1 MDITKAFH
9 PFDIRGGYPAVVDE
23 QMAYLIGKF
32 VKDYLPGQIVIAS
45 DNRESSPKLRAALQH
60 GTDLGELPTPL
71 FYYAVCKL
79 KAAGGVMVTASH
91 VYASQNGFKL
101 VHDNA
106 LPFNE
111 GEILMLK
118 DYVLRHSGKPE
129 GRVQNLQERIPDSA
143 GMTTLYISEIVQKF
157 NGLRSN
163 KKIIFDSGQTVATPI
178 IKEILSRLTLNFKL
192 LTLNRGLN
200 PLIADG
206 YKNVC
211 EAVIREKAD
220 LGVLWD
226 GDCDRVVF
234 IDRTGRLIP
243 QSYILGIIAKHYQ
256 KAAFDMRAGLAAYTT
271 DYLITPSWAQNLK
284 FAMQDDPKIGFAGEV
299 SGHLIFKEW
308 YGIDDGIFGALKF
321 IELMGDLDKQIIDL
335 KKNYLEIIE
344 ENFEY
349 KTDPALVLDKIA
361 DYYRSKDFLVSVL
374 DGVTVSSGDFH
385 LNIRQSLT
393 EPYLRLNLEARTQ
406 KIIDEIHEQIRSQI

>member
-9 PFDIRGGYPAVVDE
+9 PFDIRGDYPAVVDE

-45 DNRESSPKLRAALQH
+45 DNRESSPKLRHALGV
-60 GTDLGELPTPL
+60 GTDIGELPTPL

-79 KAAGGVMVTASH
+79 KAEGGVMVTASH

-101 VHDNA
+101 VHANA

-111 GEILMLK
+111 GEILELK
-118 DYVLRHSGKPE
+118 RYVERNACHAKLVSASRPTDSGIIT
-129 GRVQNLQERIPDSA
+129 Q
-143 GMTTLYISEIVQKF
+143 YISEIVQGFKS
-157 NGLRSN
+157 LKSN

-178 IKEILSRLTLNFKL
+178 IKEILSRLTLNYEL
-192 LTLNRGLN
+192 LTDKRGLN
-200 PLIADG
+200 PLIKEG
-206 YKNVC
+206 YKNISK
-211 EAVIREKAD
+211 AVIEKKAD

-234 IDRTGRLIP
+234 IDKTGKLIP
-243 QSYILGIIAKHYQ
+243 QSYILGIIGKHYQ

-299 SGHLIFKEW
+299 SGHLLFREW

-321 IELMGDLDKQIIDL
+321 IELMGDLDNQIIEL

-349 KTDPALVLDKIA
+349 KTDPALVLNKIA

-406 KIIDEIHEQIRSQI
+406 KIIDEINEQIRSQI